1 MLRYSLA
8 SLATVI
14 VVLSIYSAALA
25 QGDDLWPQFS
35 VTLTVAILLFAT
47 LAAVFSRSRTFA
59 MGFSIVGWL
68 YFTIVFSG
76 FAGVRENLLTQTAI
90 NWLYG
95 QVHATGTQGVSTV
108 TFQPARA
115 YASLG
120 GGVTRY
126 VPVPVQSTPSAPRPV
141 PEYAL
146 RSITTSTG
154 AQQTIAFTA
163 IQAAPTPAL
172 VSPYHFAQIG
182 HSLWVVLIG
191 AMGGVVAQV
200 LYARSRHTSPTN

>member
-25 QGDDLWPQFS
+25 QGDDLWPQIS
-35 VTLTVAILLFAT
+35 VTLTVAVLLFAT

-95 QVHATGTQGVSTV
+95 QVHAPGTQGVSTV

-115 YASLG
+115 YTSLG
-120 GGVTRY
+120 GTVTRY
-126 VPVPVQSTPSAPRPV
+126 VPVQSTSSAPRPV

-154 AQQTIAFTA
+154 VQQTIALTA
-163 IQAAPTPAL
+163 IPAAPTPAL

-200 LYARSRHTSPTN
+200 LYARSRHTLPTN

>member
-25 QGDDLWPQFS
+25 QGDDLWPQIS
-35 VTLTVAILLFAT
+35 VTLTVAVLLFTT

-95 QVHATGTQGVSTV
+95 QVHAPGTQGVSTV

-115 YASLG
+115 YASSG

-126 VPVPVQSTPSAPRPV
+126 VPVQSTSSAPWPV
-141 PEYAL
+141 PEFAL

-154 AQQTIAFTA
+154 VQRTIALTA
-163 IQAAPTPAL
+163 IPATPTPAL
-172 VSPYHFAQIG
+172 VSPYRFAQIG

-191 AMGGVVAQV
+191 AMGGVAAQV